1 MLVKLSRQRVIILA
15 VGIFLPALTLL
26 HGQEMSPSDD
36 IVRLAD
42 YPLILDEELGL
53 STAKIGVGHLHQ
65 IDATLIEI
73 PPGGRSPAHRHL
85 AEEIIYVVSGTGHS
99 NMWVGTEENTHRY
112 DWDAGD
118 LLSPSLNTWHQ
129 HFNSSTHVA
138 ARYLSITTAPITQ
151 NIFPGLDFLSSSDFV
166 FTERWQQGITQQPEY
181 TPEGGFE
188 SSYVVRMLVGHQ
200 LPDLPDRKLKQ
211 RRQGAWGIT
220 IAPDGDLA
228 GNRVLEMEVRE
239 KDGEEFTDEQA
250 HLHHHPWEVI
260 YVVLD
265 GKGYSNMRRE
275 GEALRRVNWE
285 EGDLFIVEANEY
297 HDNRAQPNARTR
309 YLQVKGAGYFH
320 GVGDVGGIVLEGE

>member
-1 MLVKLSRQRVIILA
+1 MKFSRRIAIVLA
-15 VGIFLPALTLL
+15 VSLFLPGLPIL
-26 HGQEMSPSDD
+26 HGQEMSSPDD
-36 IVRLAD
+36 IARLAD
-42 YPLILDEELGL
+42 YPLILDEELGV
-53 STAKIGVGHLHQ
+53 STAQIGVGRLHQ
-65 IDATLIEI
+65 VDATLIEI
-73 PPGGRSPAHRHL
+73 PPGGQSPAHRHL
-85 AEEIIYVVSGTGHS
+85 AEEIIYIVSGGGHT
-99 NMWVGTEENTHRY
+99 NMWVGTEDSTHRY

-129 HFNSSTHVA
+129 HFNSSVDVA

-151 NIFPGLDFLSSSDFV
+151 NIFPGHDFLSSSDFV
-166 FTERWQQGITQQPEY
+166 FTERWEQGISQQPEY

-220 IAPDGDLA
+220 IAPEGDLA

-275 GEALRRVNWE
+275 GEALRRVNWQ

-320 GVGDVGGIVLEGE
+320 GVGNVGGIVLEGE